1 MAGKAQAAYLE
12 AVGDRPESISAH
24 VKLGEQEAVHVLQ
37 AMRRT
42 NPHRDTA
49 RFRVQLGNLARQAG
63 RIPEARHH
71 YDIALENVSGD
82 PAARARRKQLPVMEA
97 GP

>member
-1 MAGKAQAAYLE
+1 ME
-12 AVGDRPESISAH
+12 DRPESISAH
-24 VKLGEQEAVHVLQ
+24 AKLGEQEAVRVLET
-37 AMRRT
+37 MKRY

-49 RFRVQLGNLARQAG
+49 RFRVQLGDLARQAG

-71 YDIALENVSGD
+71 YDMALENVPGD
-82 PAARARRKQLPVMEA
+82 PAAQARREQLSAMEA